1 MLILIGATAGK
12 IKKAVEAQKGE
23 KPPVI
28 MAESLEDAVI
38 KAKANAQNGDT
49 VVLSP
54 ACASFDMFDNFEQ
67 RGIKYKKAVMEL
79 VAERMN

>member
-1 MLILIGATAGK
+1 
-12 IKKAVEAQKGE
+12 
-23 KPPVI
+23 

>member
-1 MLILIGATAGK
+1 M
-12 IKKAVEAQKGE
+12 

-28 MAESLEDAVI
+28 MAGVLRDAVI
-38 KAKANAQNGDT
+38 KAANAQNGDT

-67 RGIKYKKAVMEL
+67 RGIKYKSGYGAGKDEL
-79 VAERMN
+79 ICCASLLIYAAWPAFLVLNTA